1 MILFSDLL
9 TAVDRE
15 VIERNHKQNI
25 FDILMAFQ
33 YLRNKKNEGLYIK
46 NHGHGAGATVAKSK
60 HSTLMKK
67 WEIGQIKVNLIE

>member
-33 YLRNKKNEGLYIK
+33 YLRNKKNEGLYK
-46 NHGHGAGATVAKSK
+46 ESLT
-60 HSTLMKK
+60 
-67 WEIGQIKVNLIE
+67 